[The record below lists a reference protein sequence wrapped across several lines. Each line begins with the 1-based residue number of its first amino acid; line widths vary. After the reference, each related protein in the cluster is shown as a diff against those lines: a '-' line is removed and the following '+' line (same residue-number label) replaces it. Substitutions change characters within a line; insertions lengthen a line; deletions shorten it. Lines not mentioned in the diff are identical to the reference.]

1 MGKSIKNKSEYME
14 DGESD
19 KNLEEN
25 LFRKSIRKIPYV
37 SDVLQPIWV
46 RCSPILSLYCNR
58 EFVVRKFNYV
68 LHIGTLLWIVFL
80 FSKII

>member
-19 KNLEEN
+19 KNVEKN
-25 LFRKSIRKIPYV
+25 LFREPIRKISHV
-37 SDVLQPIWV
+37 SNVFQPIWV

-58 EFVVRKFNYV
+58 EFMVRKLNYV